1 MERLKQRIQIAKK
14 AIKTLDEV
22 LAIETPSAIERDA
35 LIQRFEYSFEAIW
48 KTAKRF
54 LSVVEG
60 VEANSPKSAIRA
72 SMDANLF
79 DEKMA
84 RQALV
89 MADDRN
95 LTSHTYNE
103 ILAQQILSRMP
114 QHEIIL
120 QHWLSVMESKLP

>member
-22 LAIETPSAIERDA
+22 LLIESPNSIERDA

-48 KTAKRF
+48 KTVKRF
-54 LSVVEG
+54 LNVVEW
-60 VEANSPKSAIRA
+60 VDANSPKAVIRA
-72 SMDANLF
+72 SMETGLF
-79 DEKMA
+79 NEEMT

-103 ILAQQILSRMP
+103 ELAQLILSRMP
-114 QHEIIL
+114 QHATVL
-120 QHWLSVMESKLP
+120 KHWLLAIEAKLK